1 MKKSGWVRWGQAG
14 VLMMSV
20 LVLLAGCVT
29 QAEPRGEPLR
39 VGVMADYPPI
49 IFRDDSGELAGLE
62 VDFAHQLGEDL
73 NRPVS
78 FREYSLAG
86 LFAALEQGEID
97 IIMSGISITPQR
109 QQHYLF
115 SLPYTTIG
123 QMAVVRLEDAAK
135 LSAPGVL
142 LRSDFR
148 VGYKT
153 GTTGEALVMEKTD
166 NGVGFAS
173 NAEAMSALIS
183 GQVDAFVHDAP
194 TVWNLANNPKYRS
207 GLLGLYKPLTSE
219 QLAWVMAPEN
229 RLLKEQ
235 VDASL
240 KAWMNN
246 GELMRLKH
254 KWIPVKILAG
264 E

>member
-1 MKKSGWVRWGQAG
+1 MRFLSVM
-14 VLMMSV
+14 VLL
-20 LVLLAGCVT
+20 LVSLLAGCASQGGSSGDT
-29 QAEPRGEPLR
+29 LR

-49 IFRDDSGELAGLE
+49 VFEDENGELAGLE
-62 VDFAHQLGEDL
+62 VDFAHGLGEALD
-73 NRPVS
+73 RPVQ
-78 FREYSLAG
+78 FQRYSLPA
-86 LFAALEQGEID
+86 LFAALQAGDID
-97 IIMSGISITPQR
+97 IIMSGISITPER
-109 QQHYLF
+109 QQHFLF

-123 QMAVVRLEDAAK
+123 QMAVIRLEDAGLLA
-135 LSAPGVL
+135 APGVL

-148 VGYKT
+148 IGYKN
-153 GTTGEALVMEKTD
+153 GTTGEALVMKRIS
-166 NGVGFAS
+166 NGVGFDS
-173 NAEAMSALIS
+173 NASAMEALIA
-183 GQVDAFVHDAP
+183 GQVDAYVHDAP
-194 TVWNLANNPKYRS
+194 TVWNLANNPKYQS

-235 VDASL
+235 VDAVL
-240 KAWMNN
+240 KDWMNS

>member
-1 MKKSGWVRWGQAG
+1 MRLLSVMLLVVGSLLSGCSS
-14 VLMMSV
+14 L
-20 LVLLAGCVT
+20 
-29 QAEPRGEPLR
+29 GESTDAPPGEVLR

-49 IFRDDSGELAGLE
+49 IFRDDRDELAGLE
-62 VDFAHQLGEDL
+62 VDFANRLGEAL
-73 NRPVS
+73 ARPVR
-78 FREYSLAG
+78 FQEYSLTG

-97 IIMSGISITPQR
+97 IIMSGISITAQR
-109 QQHYLF
+109 QQEYLF

-123 QMAVVRLEDAAK
+123 QMAVVRLDDAAR

-142 LRSDFR
+142 LRSDFQ
-148 VGYKT
+148 VGYKK
-153 GTTGEALVMEKTD
+153 GTTGEALVQSKTN
-166 NGVGFAS
+166 NGVGFDS
-173 NAEAMSALIS
+173 NEQAMEALIK

-194 TVWNLANNPKYRS
+194 TVWNLANHPQYRS
-207 GLLGLYKPLTSE
+207 GVLGLYKPLTHE
-219 QLAWVMAPEN
+219 QLAWVMAPTN

-235 VDASL
+235 ADAVL

-254 KWIPVKILAG
+254 KWIPVKILTG

>member
-1 MKKSGWVRWGQAG
+1 MRIVTLLM
-14 VLMMSV
+14 VLMGA
-20 LVLLAGCVT
+20 LLSGC
-29 QAEPRGEPLR
+29 ASLGEPKGEPLR

-49 IFRDDSGELAGLE
+49 IFVEDDGALAGLE
-62 VDFAHQLGEDL
+62 VDFANQLGDAL
-73 NRPVS
+73 GRPVQ
-78 FREYSLAG
+78 FQQHSLAG
-86 LFAALEQGEID
+86 LFAALQQGEID
-97 IIMSGISITPQR
+97 IIMSGISITTER
-109 QQHYLF
+109 QQHFLF

-123 QMAVVRLEDAAK
+123 QMAVVRLEDAAR

-148 VGYKT
+148 VGYKN
-153 GTTGEALVMEKTD
+153 GTTGETLVQSKT
-166 NGVGFAS
+166 NQGVGFDS
-173 NAEAMSALIS
+173 NAAAMEALIT
-183 GQVDAFVHDAP
+183 GEVDAYVHDAP

-235 VDASL
+235 VDTVL
-240 KAWMNN
+240 KEWMNS

-254 KWIPVKILAG
+254 KWIPVKVLSG

>member
-1 MKKSGWVRWGQAG
+1 MRM
-14 VLMMSV
+14 LSV
-20 LVLLAGCVT
+20 ITVLLGMLLTGCASQSGPQGDT
-29 QAEPRGEPLR
+29 LR

-62 VDFAHQLGEDL
+62 VDFANQLGEAL
-73 NRPVS
+73 GRPVS
-78 FREYSLAG
+78 FRENSLAG
-86 LFAALEQGEID
+86 LFAALQKGEID
-97 IIMSGISITPQR
+97 IIMSGISITPER

-123 QMAVVRLEDAAK
+123 QMAVVRLEDAAR

-153 GTTGEALVMEKTD
+153 GTTGEALVTEKTN
-166 NGVGFAS
+166 NGVGFDS
-173 NAEAMSALIS
+173 NAVAMDALIA
-183 GQVDAFVHDAP
+183 GEVDAYVHDAP
-194 TVWNLANNPKYRS
+194 TVWNLANNPQYRS
-207 GLLGLYKPLTSE
+207 GLLGLYKPLSSE
-219 QLAWVMAPEN
+219 QLAWVMAPDD

-235 VDASL
+235 VDTVL

-254 KWIPVKILAG
+254 KWIPVKILSG